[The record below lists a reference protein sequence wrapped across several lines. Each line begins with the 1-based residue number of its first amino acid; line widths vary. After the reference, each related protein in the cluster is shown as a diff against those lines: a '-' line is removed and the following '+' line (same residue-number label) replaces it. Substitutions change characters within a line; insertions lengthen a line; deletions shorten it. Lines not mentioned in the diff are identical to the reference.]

1 MKRRALNVRSEGAGH
16 PFRRMLLPAMLKV
29 APNVEETQWWKREEA
44 HLFAMSFSA
53 FFLVFYSFIY

>member
-1 MKRRALNVRSEGAGH
+1 
-16 PFRRMLLPAMLKV
+16 MLLPAMLKV